1 MLRLCNESR
10 FAIYN
15 VGGLP
20 YNGYIGKKS
29 KARNCLRSE
38 KTFSRM
44 CLTYGFS
51 SCIIEVSTKVGIK
64 KQHKPFGRKEIQM
77 PEIKV
82 GDRYETKT
90 NKFVGVVQEIAQN
103 KNGSFRVRLDID
115 GKAHWTSAQGTVLA

>member
-1 MLRLCNESR
+1 
-10 FAIYN
+10 
-15 VGGLP
+15 
-20 YNGYIGKKS
+20 
-29 KARNCLRSE
+29 
-38 KTFSRM
+38 M

-64 KQHKPFGRKEIQM
+64 TKQHKPFGRKEIQM

-90 NKFVGVVQEIAQN
+90 NKFVGVVQEIAEN

-115 GKAHWTSAQGTVLA
+115 GKSHWTSAQGTVLA

>member
-1 MLRLCNESR
+1 
-10 FAIYN
+10 
-15 VGGLP
+15 
-20 YNGYIGKKS
+20 
-29 KARNCLRSE
+29 
-38 KTFSRM
+38 M
-44 CLTYGFS
+44 CLTFP
-51 SCIIEVSTKVGIK
+51 CLCLIIEVSTKVGIT

-115 GKAHWTSAQGTVLA
+115 GKSHWTSAQGTVLA